1 MPEHSID
8 LISNLVKGH
17 RRDGRCVYDPMAK
30 RELVARCLEPGI
42 SLARLAMAHGVNA
55 NLLRKWV
62 MQQAGSS
69 SAQRRQSAAG
79 KRAASVS
86 LLPVKLTEPKPVATP
101 VIAAGHLELI
111 VAGVTIRVH
120 GDVDAAS
127 LSTVLECLA
136 KRA

>member
-1 MPEHSID
+1 MTEHSID
-8 LISNLVKGH
+8 VIPNLIRGH
-17 RRDGRCVYDPMAK
+17 KRDGRCVYNKAAK
-30 RELVARCLEPGI
+30 RELVARCLEPGV

-62 MQQAGSS
+62 MKQAGTNPP
-69 SAQRRQSAAG
+69 RRHKSTTTPMM
-79 KRAASVS
+79 SVS
-86 LLPVKLTEPKPVATP
+86 LLPVKLTQCEPVTAPAITD
-101 VIAAGHLELI
+101 GHLELI

-120 GDVDAAS
+120 GHVDATS

>member
-1 MPEHSID
+1 MSEHTID
-8 LISNLVKGH
+8 VIPNLVCGH
-17 RRDGRCVYDPMAK
+17 RRDGRCVYNQAAK

-62 MQQAGSS
+62 MQHAGSS
-69 SAQRRQSAAG
+69 SAQRRQSAG
-79 KRAASVS
+79 KQAPLVS

-111 VAGVTIRVH
+111 VAGVTIRVQ